1 MPEVRPGLVADD
13 PGSRNK
19 LLGGPSFASFASVG
33 LVFASLLTAG
43 GASDARSTTLDGN
56 YKLQRGVC
64 RREADN
70 LHVLQSRFTPGPK
83 DVILGDLLLALWVHD
98 PQCRRAF
105 QAVR

>member
-64 RREADN
+64 RREGDD
-70 LHVLQSRFTPGPK
+70 LYIFQPGFAAGGE
-83 DVILGDLLLALWVHD
+83 DVILGDLLLAFRVDD
-98 PQCRRAF
+98 PQCCRAF
-105 QAVR
+105 QALR